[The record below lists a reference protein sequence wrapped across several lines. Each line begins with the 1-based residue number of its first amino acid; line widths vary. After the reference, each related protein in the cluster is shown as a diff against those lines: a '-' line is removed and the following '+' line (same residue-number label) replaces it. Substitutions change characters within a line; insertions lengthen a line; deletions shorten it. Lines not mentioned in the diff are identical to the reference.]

1 MVQQLDT
8 CSLFNKLSEICL
20 ALIVN
25 ESLEIFAIIFINGNQ
40 FFFLTSS
47 ATSCSDVYNY
57 VFILF
62 PTLISIYIDTLWL
75 HLKFVSKPVIFMQS
89 SMRRNKGRMNEF

>member
-75 HLKFVSKPVIFMQS
+75 HL
-89 SMRRNKGRMNEF
+89 

>member
-40 FFFLTSS
+40 FCFVFFFLTSS

-57 VFILF
+57 VFILHVSHSNF
-62 PTLISIYIDTLWL
+62 YL
-75 HLKFVSKPVIFMQS
+75 HRHSLVAFKICIETCHFYAIFYE
-89 SMRRNKGRMNEF
+89 KK